1 MSLNI
6 LYGFIRQIHREKKP
20 LQFILKLHK
29 LTLPVSNSI
38 LRDGSDI
45 VVVDRQKYE
54 KVAKQDSWE

>member
-1 MSLNI
+1 MDL
-6 LYGFIRQIHREKKP
+6 FVKFVEKKKP

>member
-1 MSLNI
+1 MDL
-6 LYGFIRQIHREKKP
+6 FVKFVEKKKKP